1 MPIVSAWFLARCI
14 HIDVNGCLNQ
24 FFFCTERFAQVGTRC
39 LRQLW
44 SCKTHISHLRACSTL
59 NSLPCFY
66 FYVSHFSQ
74 WLWSEYVIDDAFL
87 FDFNNHNSFRL
98 TYYIPLCLIS
108 LYLSSHSLAS
118 VVFIYFCLFH
128 LQAFIFRWL
137 HFSFLLSVP
146 FPSDSSF
153 SRHECLSTAFFLFC
167 IYSSLSPSSSC
178 SCSVVSFRTGHYA
191 ECVPLQTLISRHYH
205 PGPSQGAFSVSISVW
220 VLVCYLLHLMSCL
233 RPKLQSIYFRHS
245 MLVCVIPYWRNAV
258 AAHLP
263 ELSIRVS
270 PHSRSVLLVPLMSKK
285 WPIIN

>member
-24 FFFCTERFAQVGTRC
+24 FFFCTECFAQVGTRC

-87 FDFNNHNSFRL
+87 FDFSIHNSFRL

-153 SRHECLSTAFFLFC
+153 SRHECLTTAFFLFC
-167 IYSSLSPSSSC
+167 IYSSLSL
-178 SCSVVSFRTGHYA
+178 F
-191 ECVPLQTLISRHYH
+191 
-205 PGPSQGAFSVSISVW
+205 F
-220 VLVCYLLHLMSCL
+220 
-233 RPKLQSIYFRHS
+233 
-245 MLVCVIPYWRNAV
+245 
-258 AAHLP
+258 
-263 ELSIRVS
+263 
-270 PHSRSVLLVPLMSKK
+270 LLVQCRVFSY
-285 WPIIN
+285 

>member
-14 HIDVNGCLNQ
+14 HIDVNGYLNQ

-74 WLWSEYVIDDAFL
+74 RLWSEYVIDDAFL
-87 FDFNNHNSFRL
+87 FDFNIHNSFRL

-137 HFSFLLSVP
+137 HFSFSFECP
-146 FPSDSSF
+146 FPATLRFPGMNAWLRHSSF
-153 SRHECLSTAFFLFC
+153 FVFTRLSLPLLLARAVSCLF
-167 IYSSLSPSSSC
+167 
-178 SCSVVSFRTGHYA
+178 
-191 ECVPLQTLISRHYH
+191 
-205 PGPSQGAFSVSISVW
+205 
-220 VLVCYLLHLMSCL
+220 VLVTTQNAFH
-233 RPKLQSIYFRHS
+233 FR
-245 MLVCVIPYWRNAV
+245 L
-258 AAHLP
+258 
-263 ELSIRVS
+263 
-270 PHSRSVLLVPLMSKK
+270 
-285 WPIIN
+285 